1 MNSPEVRRAK
11 PTVEFL
17 PVELDGSHV
26 GILSV
31 ESPGVRDEWEMHPE
45 QDELL
50 YLLRGAVDVFL
61 RVDLEGTEDQAIYFL
76 KGDACLIPKGMV
88 AQTSRCLSMQD
99 VASHSEDYASAIRT
113 RVRVG
118 RQLTSESRFTS
129 ATRNGRDPGGFS
141 CCPRRSAERTGTHS
155 RCRGRSTPPS
165 AGPKRR
171 RSSVAGAESRT
182 S

>member
-88 AQTSRCLSMQD
+88 AQTSRCPPCKMLL
-99 VASHSEDYASAIRT
+99 
-113 RVRVG
+113 
-118 RQLTSESRFTS
+118 LTPKTMHQPYVPESGWAVS
-129 ATRNGRDPGGFS
+129 
-141 CCPRRSAERTGTHS
+141 
-155 RCRGRSTPPS
+155 
-165 AGPKRR
+165 
-171 RSSVAGAESRT
+171 
-182 S
+182 